1 MTTPFETS
9 LQKASE
15 LLSLNAHG
23 PKHKPDLILISG
35 APRTGTSLAQMILC
49 TAKGVNPYISEA
61 SPLYSLVKSASEI
74 INHVN
79 RYPKDYI
86 KNTKEMDAL
95 ISKQFNMY
103 LDAFSHTHN
112 AKTLV
117 LKSPAIS
124 PFLPTLLQNSKK
136 IICTLIMVRDP
147 YQTLSSILKWRDKG
161 IAAGQQTIFKGIP
174 VSVLAKHIVRHY
186 GFLLHLNPQD
196 AKYFKICKFETLV
209 SQPTETQNDWGDWA
223 GLKGINYNGN
233 SEVEAQANTLS
244 SPLSYTPFFGKKIS
258 DAPLS
263 MPLHDEVLTN
273 KDELDGIFYTYCE
286 AFGYK
291 INAKTQG
298 TFIPM
303 DSLNRNLNQDLR
315 VFSAVSQ
322 STKKVAEKINESKTI
337 LTHKADNIKKIQ
349 ETKYADLLERHKLQ
363 IMQTTRTRK
372 TLEKSISNMKAI
384 NLKLLGKH
392 KVLDQKSAD
401 KYTAVLQKLNAQ
413 KTLNKEARKI
423 LEGHKV
429 EAKRLAK
436 KNATILMQLLEKKE
450 LNKKTQ
456 GSLEAH
462 KLEAKKVAKK
472 YNELLLKYKMQNK
485 KLKDAL
491 TEIHNTKKQN
501 TGGQAPKKQG

>member
-1 MTTPFETS
+1 VTTPFETS

-15 LLSLNAHG
+15 LLALNTQG

-86 KNTKEMDAL
+86 KNTKEMDTL
-95 ISKQFNMY
+95 ISKQFIMY
-103 LDAFSHTHN
+103 LDAFSRTHN
-112 AKTLV
+112 ARTLV

-161 IAAGQQTIFKGIP
+161 IAAGQQTIFRDIP

-186 GFLLHLNPQD
+186 GFLLHLNLQD
-196 AKYFKICKFETLV
+196 AKYFKICKFETLL
-209 SQPTETQNDWGDWA
+209 SQPAETQNDWGDWT
-223 GLKGINYNGN
+223 GLRGINYTGN
-233 SEVEAQANTLS
+233 SEVEAQTNIQS
-244 SPLSYTPFFGKKIS
+244 PPLSYTSLFGQEIS

-263 MPLHDEVLTN
+263 MLLHHEVLAN

-322 STKKVAEKINESKTI
+322 STKRVAEKINESKTT
-337 LTHKADNIKKIQ
+337 LLHKAGNTKKIQ
-349 ETKYADLLERHKLQ
+349 ETKYSDLLERHKLQ
-363 IMQTTRTRK
+363 KKQTTKTRK
-372 TLEKSISNMKAI
+372 ILEKNISNLKAV
-384 NLKLLGKH
+384 NLKLLGKQ
-392 KVLDQKSAD
+392 KTLDQKSTN
-401 KYTAVLQKLNAQ
+401 KYTAVLQKLDAQ
-413 KTLNKEARKI
+413 KTLNKDARKI
-423 LEGHKV
+423 LEGHKS
-429 EAKRLAK
+429 EAKRMAE
-436 KNATILMQLLEKKE
+436 KNATMLKQLLDQKE
-450 LNKKTQ
+450 VNKNTQ
-456 GSLEAH
+456 RSLEAH
-462 KLEAKKVAKK
+462 KQEAKRVAEK
-472 YNELLLKYKMQNK
+472 YNDLLLKYKTQSK
-485 KLKDAL
+485 DLKDAL
-491 TEIHNTKKQN
+491 GKIHKIKKQN
-501 TGGQAPKKQG
+501 TGKQVSKK